1 MKTEIKTVRKIVLK
15 TGHKIIYSYFKKKM
29 SFIKVKDPRK
39 REELIK
45 DFIETRKRIK
55 DNFIAKKVGE
65 IEYQT
70 GLTKLFKPVT
80 ETQKATAKEIT
91 EAQKAAAE
99 KITQELLPIK
109 EGIEGLPGAISVA
122 GQSLSF
128 PAYPALEMTEEK
140 LTNIGP
146 TASNYLLPTFR
157 QKATQS
163 DIKPG
168 DPKGTFFK
176 INETPIKIEN
186 DDIIIKD
193 ERFKGTPGLWKLLT
207 SKHIPDITEYN
218 AVDLR
223 DYITIMHIT
232 KATYDKKDKRVGG
245 NDKMNK
251 LIKPLVKALEED
263 KSGNK
268 LITEINKHFGFE
280 EETDEE
286 ETDEEEEEEYE
297 VPASIPLTPTS
308 KAGQSLKGTGLRKA
322 GQGLKILPSD
332 PNALIDRFDLLF
344 SSKKAGHTG
353 VRNEIVSILDEL
365 KRQGVLK
372 TNEYKK
378 LNSLIK
384 K

>member
-1 MKTEIKTVRKIVLK
+1 
-15 TGHKIIYSYFKKKM
+15 M

-109 EGIEGLPGAISVA
+109 EGIEKLPGAISE
-122 GQSLSF
+122 GF
-128 PAYPALEMTEEK
+128 PALGMTEEELIK
-140 LTNIGP
+140 IGP
-146 TASNYLLPTFR
+146 IARKYIQSNLGRSTT
-157 QKATQS
+157 KAGLYS
-163 DIKPG
+163 ED
-168 DPKGTFFK
+168 DNLK
-176 INETPIKIEN
+176 IGYRPVKIEN
-186 DDIIIKD
+186 DDIIIDD
-193 ERFKGTPGLWKLLT
+193 ERFKGTVGLWKLIT
-207 SKHIPDITEYN
+207 SKDIPDKTEYS
-218 AVDLR
+218 AKDLA

-232 KATYDKKDKRVGG
+232 KATYDKNNKRVGG

-251 LIKPLVKALEED
+251 LIKPFVKALEKDGGDGLID
-263 KSGNK
+263 K
-268 LITEINKHFGFE
+268 IEEHFRN
-280 EETDEE
+280 EE

-297 VPASIPLTPTS
+297 EPALIPFTPT
-308 KAGQSLKGTGLRKA
+308 KGT
-322 GQGLKILPSD
+322 GLKILPSD

>member
-1 MKTEIKTVRKIVLK
+1 
-15 TGHKIIYSYFKKKM
+15 M

-39 REELIK
+39 REELIR

-65 IEYQT
+65 AEYQT

-91 EAQKAAAE
+91 EAQKAAME

-109 EGIEGLPGAISVA
+109 EGIEKLPGAISEA

-128 PAYPALEMTEEK
+128 PALGITEEQIKEKNLGPIVLGALEYLKPEK
-140 LTNIGP
+140 KTTFGMYFKDGDFRIGD
-146 TASNYLLPTFR
+146 
-157 QKATQS
+157 KKV
-163 DIKPG
+163 DIKG
-168 DPKGTFFK
+168 DD
-176 INETPIKIEN
+176 IKIE
-186 DDIIIKD
+186 DK
-193 ERFKGTPGLWKLLT
+193 EYTGTPGLWELIMKDNPLNF
-207 SKHIPDITEYN
+207 TEE
-218 AVDLR
+218 
-223 DYITIMHIT
+223 DYLNYGRILKQTNTIYQ
-232 KATYDKKDKRVGG
+232 KNNPNQNRAKSSGGDKWK
-245 NDKMNK
+245 N
-251 LIKPLVKALEED
+251 LIKPIWEDIKKRKKEE
-263 KSGNK
+263 K
-268 LITEINKHFGFE
+268 
-280 EETDEE
+280 ETD
-286 ETDEEEEEEYE
+286 EEEEEYE
-297 VPASIPLTPTS
+297 VPATIPFTPT
-308 KAGQSLKGTGLRKA
+308 KGT
-322 GQGLKILPSD
+322 GLKILPSD

>member
-1 MKTEIKTVRKIVLK
+1 MW
-15 TGHKIIYSYFKKKM
+15 
-29 SFIKVKDPRK
+29 FIKVKDPRK
-39 REELIK
+39 REELIR

-91 EAQKAAAE
+91 EAQKAATE

-109 EGIEGLPGAISVA
+109 EGIEGLPGAIM
-122 GQSLSF
+122 F
-128 PAYPALEMTEEK
+128 PAYPALEMTEEELIK
-140 LTNIGP
+140 IGP
-146 TASNYLLPTFR
+146 TASKYLLPTFR

-168 DPKGTFFK
+168 DSKGTFFK
-176 INETPIKIEN
+176 IGETPIKIEN
-186 DDIIIKD
+186 DDITIKD
-193 ERFKGTPGLWKLLT
+193 ERFKGTVGLWKLIT
-207 SKHIPDITEYN
+207 SKDIPDITEYG
-218 AVDLR
+218 AKDLA

-232 KATYDKKDKRVGG
+232 KATYDKNNKRVGG

-251 LIKPLVKALEED
+251 LIKPFVKTLEKDGGEGLID
-263 KSGNK
+263 K
-268 LITEINKHFGFE
+268 IDEHFGNE
-280 EETDEE
+280 EEVTDEYE
-286 ETDEEEEEEYE
+286 EAALY
-297 VPASIPLTPTS
+297 PLTPT
-308 KAGQSLKGTGLRKA
+308 KGTGLSVNEVGQGLA

-344 SSKKAGHTG
+344 SSQKAGHTG

-384 K
+384 NDSTETRI

>member
-1 MKTEIKTVRKIVLK
+1 
-15 TGHKIIYSYFKKKM
+15 M

-39 REELIK
+39 REELIR
-45 DFIETRKRIK
+45 DFIEMRKRIK

-65 IEYQT
+65 AEYQT

-109 EGIEGLPGAISVA
+109 AGIEGLPGAISK
-122 GQSLSF
+122 GF
-128 PAYPALEMTEEK
+128 PALGMTEEELIK
-140 LTNIGP
+140 IGP
-146 TASNYLLPTFR
+146 IARKYIQSNLGR
-157 QKATQS
+157 ATTRAGLYS
-163 DIKPG
+163 ED
-168 DPKGTFFK
+168 DNLK
-176 INETPIKIEN
+176 IGYRPVKIEN
-186 DDIIIKD
+186 DDIIIDD
-193 ERFKGTPGLWKLLT
+193 ERFKGTVGLWELIT
-207 SKHIPDITEYN
+207 SKDIPDKTKYKTE
-218 AVDLR
+218 DLAG
-223 DYITIMHIT
+223 YITIMHIT
-232 KATYDKKDKRVGG
+232 KATYDKNNKRVGG

-263 KSGNK
+263 ESGNK
-268 LITEINKHFGFE
+268 LVTEINKHFGLE
-280 EETDEE
+280 
-286 ETDEEEEEEYE
+286 EEEEEEYE
-297 VPASIPLTPTS
+297 EEYEEPASIPLTPT
-308 KAGQSLKGTGLRKA
+308 KCT
-322 GQGLKILPSD
+322 GLKILPSD

-372 TNEYKK
+372 MNEYKK

>member
-1 MKTEIKTVRKIVLK
+1 
-15 TGHKIIYSYFKKKM
+15 M

-39 REELIK
+39 REELIR

-91 EAQKAAAE
+91 EAQKAATE

-109 EGIEGLPGAISVA
+109 EGIEGLPGAIS
-122 GQSLSF
+122 F
-128 PAYPALEMTEEK
+128 PAYPALGMTEEELIK
-140 LTNIGP
+140 IGP
-146 TASNYLLPTFR
+146 IARKYIQSNLGRATT
-157 QKATQS
+157 KAGLYS
-163 DIKPG
+163 ED
-168 DPKGTFFK
+168 DNLK
-176 INETPIKIEN
+176 IGYRPVKIEN
-186 DDIIIKD
+186 DDIIIDD
-193 ERFKGTPGLWKLLT
+193 ERFKGTVGLWELIT
-207 SKHIPDITEYN
+207 SNNIPEIEKYG
-218 AVDLR
+218 AEDLR

-232 KATYDKKDKRVGG
+232 KATYDKNNKRVGG

-263 KSGNK
+263 KSGIK
-268 LITEINKHFGFE
+268 LITKINKHFGFGG
-280 EETDEE
+280 D
-286 ETDEEEEEEYE
+286 D
-297 VPASIPLTPTS
+297 PQPSTS
-308 KAGQSLKGTGLRKA
+308 GT
-322 GQGLKILPSD
+322 GLKILPSD
-332 PNALIDRFDLLF
+332 PNAFIDRFDLLF